1 MATIFVFLLEIYEI
15 FIPENFY
22 KHRKL
27 ELSTLIYRK
36 CGLVICLKSSY
47 GSDSDDWLKVSQKGV
62 SKSNFFRSYVLIK
75 ANNFRISWPW
85 EYSATFGR
93 IYGSKSICFRIN
105 RHLENIFKSPK
116 LN

>member
-36 CGLVICLKSSY
+36 CGLVICLKNSY
-47 GSDSDDWLKVSQKGV
+47 GNDSDAIHQWLIESVTKGV
-62 SKSNFFRSYVLIK
+62 SKSNF
-75 ANNFRISWPW
+75 
-85 EYSATFGR
+85 
-93 IYGSKSICFRIN
+93 
-105 RHLENIFKSPK
+105 LEIMF
-116 LN
+116 L